1 MRIYRMLMVGFLLMV
16 TASPLFA
23 EDFYLDSPYNKGTLR
38 FEIDNDAIW
47 DSDSNFSNG
56 WSLQYHTKRYDT
68 WDENRKTFP

>member
-1 MRIYRMLMVGFLLMV
+1 M
-16 TASPLFA
+16 
-23 EDFYLDSPYNKGTLR
+23 R

-68 WDENRKTFP
+68 WDENQKNFPLEKSMSTNSVKFFRPRNY